1 MHQRYDIL
9 LVGTGCQFRDN
20 PPIRLVNMLGGDD
33 IAQGSAI
40 VQNGCGSVVTRRFN
54 GEYVGV
60 LVIHREIWNRIW
72 LYKGKKYTL
81 SENSAK

>member
-9 LVGTGCQFRDN
+9 LVGTGCQFRDD
-20 PPIRLVNMLGGDD
+20 PPISLVNMLCGDN

-40 VQNGCGSVVTRRFN
+40 VQNGCGSVVTGGFD

-72 LYKGKKYTL
+72 
-81 SENSAK
+81 